1 MAFLV
6 DDIRKARALERLTL
20 LRRQE
25 KEEMVFRAKVVEEE
39 EARKRVEEEVA
50 CRVEQ
55 ELERRSEELEDEVE
69 RRVAAA
75 KLEMEVGLVNLP
87 LCFINN
93 TCNYADMQAAM
104 LKEVENMRC
113 KHLQEEIVKEVFTFF
128 VVANI

>member
-1 MAFLV
+1 M
-6 DDIRKARALERLTL
+6 ERLTL

-39 EARKRVEEEVA
+39 ETRKRVEEEVA

-55 ELERRSEELEDEVE
+55 ELERRSEEIEDEVE

-93 TCNYADMQAAM
+93 ACTYADMQAAM